1 MRGFLAFIGAVLLT
15 LFVVAVVL
23 FALANQTSP
32 TYSLLGNTFT
42 LSAWIPVAI
51 AAALGIL
58 LTLLAL
64 APMLTASGRQ
74 RGADRERAALLDRQ
88 FAEQRSANEAL
99 QARISSLEGER
110 DGALRQ
116 RDDMVSERE
125 MVQAR
130 AERAEA
136 AAMAAIRNGTT
147 DAAATDGRMVDG
159 RMVDGRGPAP
169 MAAPMAARTDTAVPA
184 AARETTTETTT
195 ETTIDP
201 APEGGMVDERP
212 FEVRRAQNPTLGDR
226 LRGLFAGPDRADDAN
241 ATPDNQPPAT
251 A

>member
-159 RMVDGRGPAP
+159 RVPAP

-226 LRGLFAGPDRADDAN
+226 LRGLFAAPDRANDPN
-241 ATPDNQPPAT
+241 ATPDNQPSDNQPPAT